1 MHVSS
6 LLLAPVLAS
15 FVVLSAPASPARA
28 HARSTRHTLV
38 RPFSAQDADGKA
50 LYLKN
55 CKQCH
60 GVTGEPTKTAKR
72 QYEKIASLNDAEFM
86 KQLTTKVMLDVV
98 RKGKGEMKGFA
109 DKMTAAEM
117 EAVVA
122 YTQTLSKSGG

>member
-1 MHVSS
+1 MRIPS
-6 LLLAPVLAS
+6 LLLALVLVFAVAWSATAAS
-15 FVVLSAPASPARA
+15 AGSDSRMA
-28 HARSTRHTLV
+28 RHTPV
-38 RPFSAQDADGKA
+38 PPSVWQEPDGKA

-72 QYEKIASLNDAEFM
+72 QYEKIASLNDAEFV
-86 KQLTTKVMLDVV
+86 KKLSTKTMLDVV

-109 DKMTAAEM
+109 EKMTVLEM

-122 YTQTLSKSGG
+122 YVQTLAKPGG